1 MGNNFSFNKMDN
13 NSSIN
18 KMDNNSFIF
27 IKYKNALIKL
37 EISLEDTLVQ
47 LKKKIYES
55 LQIQESIQ
63 ILFFNGKELFYPYS
77 LEEYKIK
84 NKDTINLIEDIEEN
98 KVIIKI
104 LRYFC
109 KFHISLDLNKN
120 NYSIGEIKQII
131 TEKTFIPVYRLQI
144 FFGEEEIIDDQKT
157 INECNSIFSFHIND
171 NHKEIDFINIEIID
185 CNTNKNFEINVD
197 LYGDL
202 HAQIKERIN
211 YKSFYLTYQKSFYI
225 TKISTDHT
233 LLSQLRLFSDYHFGK
248 KIKLELYNIEEGSGG
263 MLIFVRVLTGKTVT
277 LCVNPSDKISS
288 IQLRIL
294 DASGLL
300 LDEQRFIFAGKQ
312 LELNRTFSDYN
323 IQPESTLH
331 LVLRLRGGFLKYD

>member
-1 MGNNFSFNKMDN
+1 MGNNFSFSKMDN

-98 KVIIKI
+98 KVIIEI

-131 TEKTFIPVYRLQI
+131 SEKLLFLY
-144 FFGEEEIIDDQKT
+144 ID
-157 INECNSIFSFHIND
+157 
-171 NHKEIDFINIEIID
+171 
-185 CNTNKNFEINVD
+185 
-197 LYGDL
+197 
-202 HAQIKERIN
+202 
-211 YKSFYLTYQKSFYI
+211 YKYFL
-225 TKISTDHT
+225 
-233 LLSQLRLFSDYHFGK
+233 GK
-248 KIKLELYNIEEGSGG
+248 KKL
-263 MLIFVRVLTGKTVT
+263 
-277 LCVNPSDKISS
+277 
-288 IQLRIL
+288 
-294 DASGLL
+294 
-300 LDEQRFIFAGKQ
+300 
-312 LELNRTFSDYN
+312 
-323 IQPESTLH
+323 
-331 LVLRLRGGFLKYD
+331 